1 MRRLCFTFVR
11 SLLIVVN
18 LLVAVL
24 AALLVYV
31 SFTAFDQSYEIDS
44 FGNTGSSATDSQSP
58 RLIHTYVS
66 ILCAGLGLII
76 VLLSLLGFMGA
87 LKKSKSLL
95 AAYAIIVFLLVSSLI
110 VLVLITFTI
119 TQQNSSNANYNEIDR
134 GFVNS
139 TVVVYNHVNSSD
151 MKTKFIDYI
160 QRSYSCCGVNSPND
174 WQEYSLHKIPRSC
187 CLEPVE
193 SSLPVFK
200 YCAESDYKT
209 GCWKALLDHFRANP
223 NPIRSVLYVFITFG
237 VVCVAATGFLIGAL
251 RRHLDIV

>member
-1 MRRLCFTFVR
+1 MRRLCFSLVR
-11 SLLIVVN
+11 SFLIVVN
-18 LLVAVL
+18 LLATVL
-24 AALLVYV
+24 AILLVYV

-44 FGNTGSSATDSQSP
+44 FGGSDSQSP

-66 ILCAGLGLII
+66 ILFAGLGLIVALTSI
-76 VLLSLLGFMGA
+76 LGLLGA

-95 AAYAIIVFLLVSSLI
+95 TTYATIVFLMVS
-110 VLVLITFTI
+110 VLFVMVIITFTLAQRNPV
-119 TQQNSSNANYNEIDR
+119 TYREIDK

-139 TVVVYNHVNSSD
+139 TVVVYNHVDSSD

-223 NPIRSVLYVFITFG
+223 NPILNVLYVFISAG
-237 VVCVAATGFLIGAL
+237 LICIIATGFIIFTIKKN
-251 RRHLDIV
+251 LDIV

>member
-1 MRRLCFTFVR
+1 MRRLCFSLVR

-18 LLVAVL
+18 LLATAL
-24 AALLVYV
+24 ALLLVYV
-31 SFTAFDQSYEIDS
+31 SFTAFDQNYEIDS
-44 FGNTGSSATDSQSP
+44 FSTTDSTQSP

-66 ILCAGLGLII
+66 ILFAGLGLII
-76 VLLSLLGFMGA
+76 ALTSLLGLLGA
-87 LKKSKSLL
+87 LNKSKSLL
-95 AAYAIIVFLLVSSLI
+95 TTYATIVFLMVSILFVMVI
-110 VLVLITFTI
+110 ITYTLS
-119 TQQNSSNANYNEIDR
+119 QQNPTAYKEIDK

-139 TVVVYNHVNSSD
+139 TVVVYNHVDSSD

-209 GCWKALLDHFRANP
+209 GCWKALLDNFRANP
-223 NPIRSVLYVFITFG
+223 NPILTVLYVFMSAGLI
-237 VVCVAATGFLIGAL
+237 CIAAAGFILLTI
-251 RRHLDIV
+251 RKNLDIV